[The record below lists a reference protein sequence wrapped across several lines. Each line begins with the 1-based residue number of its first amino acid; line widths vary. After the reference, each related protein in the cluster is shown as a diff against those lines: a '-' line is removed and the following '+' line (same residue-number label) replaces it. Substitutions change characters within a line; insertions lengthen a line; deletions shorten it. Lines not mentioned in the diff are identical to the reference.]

1 MNRRRMQFA
10 AAGVIAMLLDF
21 MPVAVNAQMSKVK
34 TVWVIP
40 MENHNWTSNNTGAA
54 FGAPDI
60 KGGPKAPYINSVL
73 ANTAAFAE
81 QYNPPGNLNSQGW
94 RRPMLAH
101 RARRPTKDDPWLL
114 RRFITTLRK
123 LSTTLVARL
132 PFRKAR

>member
-81 QYNPPGNLNSQGW
+81 QYYSPRGNLNFQGAPADVGAPGPAPDQG
-94 RRPMLAH
+94 RSLA
-101 RARRPTKDDPWLL
+101 AAKIYYYAAKT
-114 RRFITTLRK
+114 
-123 LSTTLVARL
+123 
-132 PFRKAR
+132 

>member
-10 AAGVIAMLLDF
+10 VAGVIAMLLNF
-21 MPVAVNAQMSKVK
+21 MPVTVNAQMSKVK

-60 KGGPKAPYINSVL
+60 KGSPKAPYINSVL

-132 PFRKAR
+132 PFQKAR